1 MLCFAPVPVSQAPPS
16 GGYYLD
22 AIFVAIRSFAQEL
35 EASRRWLERAEQTEN
50 QAWRLSFLR
59 EARATYER
67 TPARLAAVAA
77 RLAALGAV
85 DSLPAPLDHIHE
97 NVATMQADLASHEAR
112 LLSLEAREAQA
123 APPLGRA

>member
-1 MLCFAPVPVSQAPPS
+1 VSQEPPA

-22 AIFVAIRSFAQEL
+22 AIFTAIRSFAQEL
-35 EASRRWLERAEQTEN
+35 EASRRWLARAEQTEN

-67 TPARLAAVAA
+67 TPARLAAVTE
-77 RLAALGAV
+77 RLAALGSV

-97 NVATMQADLASHEAR
+97 NLTGMQADLAAHESHLLRIEA
-112 LLSLEAREAQA
+112 SVAHAA
-123 APPLGRA
+123 APIGRA